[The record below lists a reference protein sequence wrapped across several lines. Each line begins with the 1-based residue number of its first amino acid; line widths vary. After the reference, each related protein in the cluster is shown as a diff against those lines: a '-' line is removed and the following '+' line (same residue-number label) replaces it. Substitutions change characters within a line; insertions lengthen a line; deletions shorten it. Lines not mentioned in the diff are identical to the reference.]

1 MRGVMRLRRAAN
13 KSLPGFSIQLCR
25 STNPH
30 FAALYDKNGKWQR
43 WIPWPSCVHAQFYK
57 AILDWVALACRI
69 GLIDPV
75 IAQAIHDT
83 RRSPDHK
90 LIARALRQVL
100 DYLEKYDHP
109 EKEAC
114 CESF

>member
-1 MRGVMRLRRAAN
+1 MRGVMRFRRVAN
-13 KSLPGFSIQLCR
+13 KSLPGFSMALCR

-57 AILDWVALACRI
+57 AILDWVRLARRI

-75 IAQAIHDT
+75 TAQAIHDT

-100 DYLEKYDHP
+100 VHVEKHDQP